1 MQAGVQAGVPQ
12 GSILGPI
19 LFLIF
24 INDLTEVVESDI
36 RIFADDTFIF
46 RIVDQF
52 SSEILNRDLNK
63 ITAWAWQW
71 KLVFNPDISKQ
82 AVEIVFSTKK
92 IKSILV
98 PLIFN
103 NIPVKKVEE
112 TKHLG
117 MILDSE
123 LNFESHISEK
133 LAKAR
138 KGLGVMKQLKKWVDM
153 QTLENI
159 YKLYVRPHLDYDGDI
174 VYDTADLTQTEI
186 FSFKNT
192 NDKISIEIETIQY
205 QAARIVTG
213 AWKGSSTMKL
223 YNILGWESM
232 KNRRVMRKLS
242 LIFETLKDKSPRY
255 LYKISEDK
263 KCTNELRST
272 DRLMLRNLNQI
283 N

>member
-1 MQAGVQAGVPQ
+1 MLNIIKSFLLNRKQRVTIDGKYSEWANVQAGVPQ

-24 INDLTEVVESDI
+24 INDLTELVESDI
-36 RIFADDTFIF
+36 KIFADDTFIF

-103 NIPVKKVEE
+103 NIPVKRVEE

-117 MILDSE
+117 
-123 LNFESHISEK
+123 
-133 LAKAR
+133 
-138 KGLGVMKQLKKWVDM
+138 
-153 QTLENI
+153 
-159 YKLYVRPHLDYDGDI
+159 
-174 VYDTADLTQTEI
+174 
-186 FSFKNT
+186 
-192 NDKISIEIETIQY
+192 
-205 QAARIVTG
+205 
-213 AWKGSSTMKL
+213 
-223 YNILGWESM
+223 
-232 KNRRVMRKLS
+232 
-242 LIFETLKDKSPRY
+242 
-255 LYKISEDK
+255 
-263 KCTNELRST
+263 
-272 DRLMLRNLNQI
+272 
-283 N
+283 